1 MLEVQGIDVSYGDV
15 KVLHDVSFVVESG
28 EIVSIVGSNG
38 SGKSTILKAIS
49 GILRPSRGQIRF
61 DGQDLV
67 RRKPH
72 EIVALG
78 VAHVPEGRRLFSKMS
93 VRENLYLGALVNK
106 NEQDRQRRLEEVFEI
121 FPRLKERMH
130 QRAGTLS
137 GGEQQMVAI
146 ARGLMSAPKL
156 LMVDECSLGLM
167 PTLVEQIFEVIDRL
181 HDQGTTILLVEQR
194 VHEALEL
201 ADRACVLQ
209 TGRIV
214 LQGTGKELL
223 QSDMVRKAYLGI

>member
-15 KVLHDVSFVVESG
+15 TVLHDVSFRVERG

-38 SGKSTILKAIS
+38 AGKSTILKAIS
-49 GILRPSRGQIRF
+49 GILHPDRGQIQF
-61 DGQDLV
+61 DGQNV
-67 RRKPH
+67 ERRKPH
-72 EIVALG
+72 EIVAMGL
-78 VAHVPEGRRLFSKMS
+78 AHVPEGRRLFSRMS
-93 VRENLYLGALVNK
+93 IRENLLLGALVNK
-106 NEQDRQRRLEEVFEI
+106 DEQDRLRRLEEVFEI
-121 FPRLKERMH
+121 FPRLKERIH

-167 PTLVEQIFEVIDRL
+167 PTLVEQLFEVIDRL
-181 HDQGTTILLVEQR
+181 HEEGTTILLVEQR

-201 ADRACVLQ
+201 ADRAYVLQ

-223 QSDMVRKAYLGI
+223 QSDMVREAYLGI

>member
-1 MLEVQGIDVSYGDV
+1 VLEVQGIDVSYGDV
-15 KVLHDVSFVVESG
+15 RVLHGVSFRVERG

-38 SGKSTILKAIS
+38 AGKSTVLKAIS
-49 GILRPSRGQIRF
+49 GILRPNRGQIWF
-61 DGQDLV
+61 DGQDLG

-72 EIVALG
+72 EIVAMGL
-78 VAHVPEGRRLFSKMS
+78 AHVPEGRRLFSRMS
-93 VRENLYLGALVNK
+93 VRENLYIGALVNK
-106 NEQDRQRRLEEVFEI
+106 DEQDRLRRLEEVFEI
-121 FPRLKERMH
+121 FPRLKERIH

-167 PTLVEQIFEVIDRL
+167 PTLVEQIFDVIDRL
-181 HDQGTTILLVEQR
+181 HEEGTTILLVEQR

-201 ADRACVLQ
+201 ADRAYVLQ

-214 LQGTGKELL
+214 LEGTGKELL
-223 QSDMVRKAYLGI
+223 QSDMVREAYLGI